1 MKEAKCLLSMLEKE
15 IDNSTGCAL
24 FGVVGLGGKLAR
36 IGEHVVAADDLLE
49 EKLRDCNG
57 TDSAI
62 GGVVKDRERLRD
74 QMRCVVAKLE
84 EKNVFFLD

>member
-1 MKEAKCLLSMLEKE
+1 MKEAERLLSMLEKE

-49 EKLRDCNG
+49 EKLCDCNEI
-57 TDSAI
+57 DSAMGEI
-62 GGVVKDRERLRD
+62 VKDRGRLGD
-74 QMRCVVAKLE
+74 HMRCVVAKLE